1 MLEYFKNLFS
11 QSNNKNNN
19 MEKISPDV
27 FYIAKDLNKYSEEN
41 ITQLSFSK
49 FRINTNNRKELTD
62 LLQKMS
68 SELSED
74 DLNKCSEESLKVLC
88 LIQNDYAQCF
98 DCNPVLPEIEK
109 EEIKKN
115 INKSLYNVLSANE
128 KLLSENI
135 KYLNGFNNVE
145 LIENLLNTPTISDE
159 HKKRLIYNIKIFSRW
174 DNSKNN
180 LDEYIEQSA
189 NAFVF
194 FKHLKESEIESMLNE
209 FKDYFND
216 LNKNNKEDNETSYN
230 SLKSKYKFQKRRD
243 ILVSLMSDVR
253 GCKIIDNNKNVFLS
267 LLNIKNEHELKID
280 QAVIL
285 FNKYLNNELNL
296 HDVID
301 IGKKISLNNHDL
313 EQYQKIENKDFISL
327 NNYYIFNN
335 FKDSDLEKKE
345 KLNKALLLSKNI
357 WVEAYN
363 SYWVKKFEGIKE
375 SSFQEN
381 NKEEQIEIVKNYIN
395 IKNEIDDNIKEK
407 LLYLLSDVKNEK
419 DSINIKNI
427 FQSEKQYKNFINKIY
442 ENNIYESSI
451 KENTFLNR
459 NLIFELDNMTGGNK
473 EIKINEIINNEV
485 NKYIFFK
492 EDIFS
497 NKDNSSS
504 PFQLEKLFKL
514 SEFYIKEDYKNKK
527 VGIKN
532 EVFEK
537 IIRNNIDDFSN
548 IDPNYLNK
556 EQELNLI
563 KIMNTNSCGIIMEL
577 INSNMSD
584 EVFERFSKNV
594 TNPLFNI
601 EKERRMLNKEI
612 NFQDLPAKEVNV
624 KKKRL

>member
-1 MLEYFKNLFS
+1 MLEYLKNLFS
-11 QSNNKNNN
+11 QNNNKNNN
-19 MEKISPDV
+19 MKKISPDV

-49 FRINTNNRKELTD
+49 FRINTNNRKELID

-68 SELSED
+68 SGLSED

-109 EEIKKN
+109 EEIIKN
-115 INKSLYNVLSANE
+115 INKSLYNVLSNNE

-145 LIENLLNTPTISDE
+145 LIENLLNTPTVSDE
-159 HKKRLIYNIKIFSRW
+159 HKNRLIYNIKIFSRW

-180 LDEYIEQSA
+180 LNEYIEQSA
-189 NAFVF
+189 NAFGF
-194 FKHLKESEIESMLNE
+194 LKHLKENEIESMLNE

-216 LNKNNKEDNETSYN
+216 LNKNNKEGNETSYN
-230 SLKSKYKFQKRRD
+230 FLKSKYKVQKRRD

-296 HDVID
+296 HDVIN

-313 EQYQKIENKDFISL
+313 GQYQKIEKKDFISL

-335 FKDSDLEKKE
+335 FKDSDSEKTE

-363 SYWVKKFEGIKE
+363 SYWVKKFEDIKE
-375 SSFQEN
+375 SSFKKC
-381 NKEEQIEIVKNYIN
+381 NKEGQLEIIKNYIN
-395 IKNEIDDNIKEK
+395 IKNEIDDSIKER

-419 DSINIKNI
+419 DSTNIKNI
-427 FQSEKQYKNFINKIY
+427 FQNEKQYKNFINKIY
-442 ENNIYESSI
+442 ENNIYESSV
-451 KENTFLNR
+451 KENNFLNR
-459 NLIFELDNMTGGNK
+459 NLIFELDNMTGGDK
-473 EIKINEIINNEV
+473 EIKTNEIINNEV

-497 NKDNSSS
+497 NNDNDSSLL
-504 PFQLEKLFKL
+504 QLEKLFKL
-514 SEFYIKEDYKNKK
+514 SDFYIKEDYKNKK
-527 VGIKN
+527 LGIKN

-537 IIRNNIDDFSN
+537 IIRHNIDDFSN
-548 IDPNYLNK
+548 IDPNNLNK
-556 EQELNLI
+556 EQEFNLI

-577 INSNMSD
+577 INAYMSD

-612 NFQDLPAKEVNV
+612 NFQNLPAKEVNV

>member
-11 QSNNKNNN
+11 QNNNNNNN
-19 MEKISPDV
+19 MRKISPDV

-49 FRINTNNRKELTD
+49 FRINTNNRKELTV
-62 LLQKMS
+62 LLQKMN
-68 SELSED
+68 SELPED
-74 DLNKCSEESLKVLC
+74 DRNKCCEESLKTLC
-88 LIQNDYAQCF
+88 LIQNNYAQCF
-98 DCNPVLPEIEK
+98 EYNPVLSEIEK

-115 INKSLYNVLSANE
+115 INKSLYNVLSTNE

-145 LIENLLNTPTISDE
+145 LIENLLSTPTISDE
-159 HKKRLIYNIKIFSRW
+159 HKNRLIYNIKIFSRW

-189 NAFVF
+189 NSFVF
-194 FKHLKESEIESMLNE
+194 LKYLKDNEIESMLNE

-216 LNKNNKEDNETSYN
+216 LNKNNKEENESSYN
-230 SLKSKYKFQKRRD
+230 SLKFKYKFQRRRD
-243 ILVSLMSDVR
+243 IVESLMSDAR
-253 GCKIIDNNKNVFLS
+253 GCNIIANNKNVFLS

-285 FNKYLNNELNL
+285 FDKYLNNEINT
-296 HDVID
+296 HEAID

-313 EQYQKIENKDFISL
+313 VQYKKIEKKDFISL

-335 FKDSDLEKKE
+335 FKDLDSEKID
-345 KLNKALLLSKNI
+345 KLNKILLLSKHI

-363 SYWVKKFEGIKE
+363 SYWVEKFEDTQE
-375 SSFQEN
+375 SSFQKY
-381 NKEEQIEIVKNYIN
+381 NKEEQLEIVKNYIN
-395 IKNEIDDNIKEK
+395 IKNEIDDNIKER
-407 LLYLLSDVKNEK
+407 LLYLLSEVKNDK
-419 DSINIKNI
+419 DSTNIKNI
-427 FQSEKQYKNFINKIY
+427 FQNEKQYKTFINKIY
-442 ENNIYESSI
+442 DNNIYESSV
-451 KENTFLNR
+451 KENNFLDR
-459 NLIFELDNMTGGNK
+459 SLIFELENMTSGNR

-492 EDIFS
+492 EDIFI
-497 NKDNSSS
+497 NKDNDSSL
-504 PFQLEKLFKL
+504 FQLEKLFKL
-514 SEFYIKEDYKNKK
+514 SDFYIKEDYRNKK
-527 VGIKN
+527 SGINN
-532 EVFEK
+532 EIFEK
-537 IIRNNIDDFSN
+537 IIRNNIDDFTN
-548 IDPNYLNK
+548 INPNNLNK

-563 KIMNTNSCGIIMEL
+563 KIMNTGSCSIIMEL
-577 INSNMSD
+577 INTHMSD

-594 TNPLFNI
+594 THPLFNI

-612 NFQDLPAKEVNV
+612 NFQNSHDKEVNF